1 MSTVHVSSLRQL
13 PVRALAVF
21 EAAARHRNM
30 VRAAAELGMTQG
42 AVSRQI
48 RALEDHLHEVLF
60 RRGPRGL
67 ALTEAG
73 DLLADYVSRGLGEL
87 AMGLHRIGRPRQR
100 TTIAVTASRTF
111 ALRVLALRVGSF
123 ARNLNWVD
131 LRIDSHRYTASLER
145 SDVDVAIRLGD
156 GNWNDGVVMPLSAE
170 RLFPV
175 CAPALLEGDN
185 VCDATTFLRN
195 QVLLHYAERPHWP
208 DWLRAAQLDSEIGAH
223 GPRFGETALAL
234 AAAEAGQ
241 GVAIARG
248 IHVRDA
254 IAEGRLVRPFDES
267 IEDGL
272 GYYLITTEHALRRST
287 VKAFVDWCLTDLVAP
302 TKPRVGSGCCSLM
315 QE

>member
-1 MSTVHVSSLRQL
+1 
-13 PVRALAVF
+13 
-21 EAAARHRNM
+21 M

-123 ARNLNWVD
+123 ARSHNWVD

-156 GNWNDGVVMPLSAE
+156 GNWSDGVVMPLSAE

-175 CAPALLEGDN
+175 CAPVLLEGEAVRDP
-185 VCDATTFLRN
+185 AAFLRR

-208 DWLRAAQLDSEIGAH
+208 DWLCAAKLDPAIGAR

-241 GVAIARG
+241 GVAMARG

-254 IAEGRLVRPFDES
+254 ITEGRLVRPFEES
-267 IEDGL
+267 IDDGL
-272 GYYLITTEHALRRST
+272 GYHLIATEQALRRST
-287 VKAFVDWCLTDLVAP
+287 VKAFVDWCLADLIAP
-302 TKPRVGSGCCSLM
+302 AMPPR
-315 QE
+315 

>member
-30 VRAAAELGMTQG
+30 VRAAAELGITQG

-67 ALTEAG
+67 TLTEAG
-73 DLLADYVSRGLGEL
+73 DLLADYVTRGLGEL
-87 AMGLHRIGRPRQR
+87 ATGLHRIGRPRQR

-111 ALRVLALRVGSF
+111 ALRVLALRIGSF
-123 ARNLNWVD
+123 ARSLSWVD

-156 GNWNDGVVMPLSAE
+156 GNWGDGVVIPLSAE

-175 CAPALLEGDN
+175 CAPSVLEGGA
-185 VCDATTFLRN
+185 VKDATAFLRD

-208 DWLRAAQLDSEIGAH
+208 AWLRAAKLDPTIGAH

-248 IHVRDA
+248 IQVRDA
-254 IAEGRLVRPFDES
+254 IAEGRLVRPFEES

-272 GYYLITTEHALRRST
+272 GYYLITTERALRRAT
-287 VKAFVDWCLTDLVAP
+287 VKAFVDWCRTDLLALSEP
-302 TKPRVGSGCCSLM
+302 QGPR
-315 QE
+315 

>member
-1 MSTVHVSSLRQL
+1 MSKNHVSSLRQI

-30 VRAAAELGMTQG
+30 VRASAELGMTQG

-87 AMGLHRIGRPRQR
+87 ATGLHRIGRPRQR

-111 ALRVLALRVGSF
+111 ALRVLAPRVGSF

-156 GNWNDGVVMPLSAE
+156 GNWSDGVVMPLSAE

-175 CAPALLEGDN
+175 CAPALIEGG
-185 VCDATTFLRN
+185 ALGEPAAFLRD
-195 QVLLHYAERPHWP
+195 QVLLHYAERPHWR
-208 DWLRAAQLDSEIGAH
+208 DWLRAAKLDPTIAAH

-241 GVAIARG
+241 GVAIARR
-248 IHVRDA
+248 IHVIDA
-254 IAEGRLVRPFDES
+254 IAEGRLVRPFEES
-267 IEDGL
+267 INDGL
-272 GYYLITTEHALRRST
+272 GYYLITPEHALRRAT
-287 VKAFVDWCLTDLVAP
+287 VKAFVDWCVTDLISP
-302 TKPRVGSGCCSLM
+302 MKP
-315 QE
+315 